1 MKFKLSLLFSALAF
15 SSAIFANEPSKTELA
30 NFNWQAVDLSQ
41 KITSDVNEAKIVAF
55 AKNLA
60 GTDSAVIGYKI
71 PANQGTLNI
80 KIKSLVVDN
89 NHIFVPNVLV
99 LDSNYNVS
107 LKYPA
112 SQFKK
117 AEERGLE
124 GNQLQVELSL
134 TPVSGQ
140 DFVYVLLYTTEQD
153 LNGQTQFTHPAKL
166 YEKAKGNQPPAIA
179 DIMVK
184 HTNSGKIELEVDGI
198 QSTQFVGLGNIA
210 KGGAIFESKAQT
222 ASTQSVGEAKPTA
235 NKMQQSVKNEP
246 LAQPVEQTT
255 EQYFNQ
261 AVKSALKNHD
271 INKAMNLVNE
281 AEKLGLT
288 QPRKIF
294 LQQVSSK

>member
-1 MKFKLSLLFSALAF
+1 MIKLKLSLLFSALAL
-15 SSAIFANEPSKTELA
+15 SSAVFANEPSKTELA
-30 NFNWQAVDLSQ
+30 HFNWQAVDLSQ
-41 KITSDVNEAKIVAF
+41 KITSDVSDAKITAF
-55 AKNLA
+55 AKDLA
-60 GTDSAVIGYKI
+60 GTESAVIGYKI
-71 PANQGTLNI
+71 PANQGTLKI
-80 KIKSLVVDN
+80 KVKSLVVDN
-89 NHIFVPNVLV
+89 NHIFVPNLLV

-112 SQFKK
+112 AQFKK

-124 GNQLQVELSL
+124 GNQLQAELSL

-140 DFVYVLLYTTEQD
+140 DFVYLLIYTTAQD

-166 YEKAKGNQPPAIA
+166 YEKAKGNQPPAIP
-179 DIMVK
+179 DLMVK

-198 QSTQFVGLGNIA
+198 QSTQFIGLGNIA
-210 KGGAIFESKAQT
+210 KGGALFESKAETQAPQT
-222 ASTQSVGEAKPTA
+222 VGVQTPAKSKKQA
-235 NKMQQSVKNEP
+235 KEEP
-246 LAQPVEQTT
+246 LTQPVEQTT

-261 AVKSALKNHD
+261 AVKNALKNND

>member
-1 MKFKLSLLFSALAF
+1 MKFKLSLLFSALAL

-30 NFNWQAVDLSQ
+30 HFNWQAVDLSQ

-60 GTDSAVIGYKI
+60 GTESAVIGYKI

-89 NHIFVPNVLV
+89 NHIFVPNLLV

-112 SQFKK
+112 AQFKK

-124 GNQLQVELSL
+124 GNQLQADLSL
-134 TPVSGQ
+134 TPVAGQ
-140 DFVYVLLYTTEQD
+140 DFVYLLIYTTAQD

-179 DIMVK
+179 DLMVK

-198 QSTQFVGLGNIA
+198 QSTQFIGLGNIA
-210 KGGAIFESKAQT
+210 KGSALFESKSETQAPQT
-222 ASTQSVGEAKPTA
+222 VGVTNSQPTA
-235 NKMQQSVKNEP
+235 KVQAKEEP
-246 LAQPVEQTT
+246 LTQPVEQTT

-261 AVKSALKNHD
+261 AVKNALKNND

>member
-1 MKFKLSLLFSALAF
+1 MIKLKLSLLFSALAL
-15 SSAIFANEPSKTELA
+15 SSAVFANTLSQSDLA
-30 NFNWQAVDLSQ
+30 HFNWQAVDLSQ
-41 KITSDVNEAKIVAF
+41 KMTNDISDKNIAAF
-55 AKNLA
+55 AKTLA
-60 GTDSAVIGYKI
+60 GTNSAVIGYKI

-80 KIKSLVVDN
+80 KVKSLVVDN
-89 NHIFVPNVLV
+89 NHIFVPNLLV

-124 GNQLQVELSL
+124 GNQLQAELSL
-134 TPVSGQ
+134 TPVAGQ
-140 DFVYVLLYTTEQD
+140 DFVYLLAYTTEQD

-166 YEKAKGNQPPAIA
+166 YEKAKGNQPPAIP
-179 DIMVK
+179 DITVK
-184 HTNSGKIELEVDGI
+184 HTNSGKIEVEVDGI
-198 QSTQFVGLGNIA
+198 QSAQFIGLGNIA
-210 KGGAIFESKAQT
+210 KGGALFETKQPTQT
-222 ASTQSVGEAKPTA
+222 IGEAKSSP
-235 NKMQQSVKNEP
+235 VKATPKEKVKEEA
-246 LAQPVEQTT
+246 LTQPVEQTT

-261 AVKSALKNHD
+261 AVKNALKNND

>member
-1 MKFKLSLLFSALAF
+1 MKLKLSLLFSALAL
-15 SSAIFANEPSKTELA
+15 SSAVFANEPSKTELA
-30 NFNWQAVDLSQ
+30 HFNWQAVDLSQ
-41 KITSDVNEAKIVAF
+41 KITSDVSDAKIAAF

-60 GTDSAVIGYKI
+60 GTESAVIGYKI
-71 PANQGTLNI
+71 PANQGTLKI
-80 KIKSLVVDN
+80 KVKSLVVDN
-89 NHIFVPNVLV
+89 NHIFVPNLLV

-112 SQFKK
+112 AQFKK

-124 GNQLQVELSL
+124 GNQLQADLSL
-134 TPVSGQ
+134 TPVAGQ
-140 DFVYVLLYTTEQD
+140 DFVYLLIYTTAQD

-179 DIMVK
+179 DLMVK

-198 QSTQFVGLGNIA
+198 QSTQFIGLGNIA
-210 KGGAIFESKAQT
+210 KGGALFESKSETQAPQT
-222 ASTQSVGEAKPTA
+222 VGVTNSQPTA
-235 NKMQQSVKNEP
+235 KVQAKEEP
-246 LAQPVEQTT
+246 LTQPVEQTT

-261 AVKSALKNHD
+261 AVKNALKNND